1 MSREACT
8 ALLAAKDRSA
18 LVLSKYIP
26 AYASDGWLA
35 MRALNVETAKV
46 VDGAREPTASL
57 ARMQYWKAGIQRAYT
72 QGAQAAPSTQSAPS
86 AHEGEAHE
94 APLALLTHSLRNGV
108 NIPKRYLL
116 TLIQTREYQLGQPPV
131 RNSEDLARVG
141 EGTASQLLY
150 ATLDMLQS
158 REQGTAEFLAA
169 HPELDE
175 HVSNILA
182 HIGQAQGIAGAL
194 NALPFYAMR
203 HNRLLLPLDAMS
215 KYKVSE
221 QEVLNVLTNSSSNKK
236 AAPPNLKDAVFEV
249 ATSANDHILAARMLI
264 QQFKE
269 QTGGKTPQSLTLSTM
284 GALPTVLFLE
294 RLQKNDFDVLK
305 PQAAEWRLPWRTWRS
320 YRTKTI

>member
-8 ALLAAKDRSA
+8 ALIAAKDRSA

-46 VDGAREPTASL
+46 VDGAREPTASI

-72 QGAQAAPSTQSAPS
+72 QGAQPAPSAPNAMS
-86 AHEGEAHE
+86 AHEGESHE
-94 APLALLTHSLRNGV
+94 APLALLTHALRSGV

-116 TLIQTREYQLGQPPV
+116 TLIQTREYQLNQPPI

-150 ATLDMLQS
+150 ATLDMLQT

-175 HVSNILA
+175 QVSNILA

-194 NALPFYAMR
+194 KALPFYALR
-203 HNRLLLPLDAMS
+203 HNRLVLPLDALS
-215 KYKVSE
+215 KFKVSE
-221 QEVLNVLTNSSSNKK
+221 QEVLNVLTNSSKK
-236 AAPPNLKDAVFEV
+236 QPAPVNLKDAVFEV
-249 ATSANDHILAARMLI
+249 ATSANDHILAARMLL
-264 QQFKE
+264 QQFKD
-269 QTGGKTPQSLTLSTM
+269 QTGGKTPQSLTLSAM

-320 YRTKTI
+320 FRNKTF